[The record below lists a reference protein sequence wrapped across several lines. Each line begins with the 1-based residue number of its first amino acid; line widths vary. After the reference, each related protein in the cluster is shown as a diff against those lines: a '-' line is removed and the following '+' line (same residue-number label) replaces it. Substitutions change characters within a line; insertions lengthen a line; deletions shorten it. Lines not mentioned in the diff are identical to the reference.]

1 MRRPRLTYANVTATL
16 ALVLA
21 IGGTSYAAVQLN
33 GKSLKNRTVA
43 GQKLKKN
50 TVTGTEVKESKLG
63 KVPLSA
69 RADSAATAD
78 AATNAT
84 TATSATT
91 ADNATKLGGQTAAF
105 YQLRCPAGTQPALGE
120 CFETTLRAVAAYS
133 TAMATCGAA
142 GRRVPT
148 FGELEGA
155 RQNGIAVGVPPSNY
169 ELSASIDSADKS
181 VGIDPAGNRLGIM
194 YTDATKPYRCVAL
207 PTNTG

>member
-1 MRRPRLTYANVTATL
+1 MRRPRLSYANVTATL

-43 GQKLKKN
+43 GKKLKKN
-50 TVTGTEVKESKLG
+50 TVTGTEVNESKLG
-63 KVPLSA
+63 KVPRAA

-78 AATNAT
+78 AATN
-84 TATSATT
+84 ATT

-120 CFETTLRAVAAYS
+120 CFETTQRTAAAYS
-133 TAMATCGAA
+133 SAMGTCGAA

-155 RQNGIAVGVPPSNY
+155 RQNGIAVGVQPNNY
-169 ELSASIDSADKS
+169 ELSATITADGTDKVLSIDPS
-181 VGIDPAGNRLGIM
+181 GNRFSDA
-194 YTDATKPYRCVAL
+194 YTTTRPYRCVTT